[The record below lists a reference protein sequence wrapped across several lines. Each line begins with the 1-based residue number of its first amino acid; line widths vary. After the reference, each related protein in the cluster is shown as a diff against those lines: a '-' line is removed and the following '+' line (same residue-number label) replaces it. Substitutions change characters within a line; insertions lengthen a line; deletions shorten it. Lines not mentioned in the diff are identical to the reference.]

1 MAAEQS
7 ERSEAA
13 EKALKEIAVGGAPA
27 GTSAQAARQVG
38 GAKES
43 PNADKVLMQ
52 QSKAKVEK
60 ARMQME
66 EEKRARAKAERE
78 LQRALEEQERLQTLL
93 ANAANAGVSDED
105 VAARKAAAA
114 AARG

>member
-1 MAAEQS
+1 
-7 ERSEAA
+7 
-13 EKALKEIAVGGAPA
+13 
-27 GTSAQAARQVG
+27 
-38 GAKES
+38 
-43 PNADKVLMQ
+43 MQ

-93 ANAANAGVSDED
+93 ANAANAGVSDEEEKRAQNWCRPTEIA
-105 VAARKAAAA
+105 VSKQHLHQI
-114 AARG
+114 